1 MSEINFQDE
10 VLRKLRSLEQS
21 VQRIEDELRLTKNDP
36 QGVEDEHTDYTT
48 RG

>member
-10 VLRKLRSLEQS
+10 VLQKLRSLEES
-21 VQRIEDELRLTKNDP
+21 VQRIEDELRLVKNNRP
-36 QGVEDEHTDYTT
+36 GVEDEHTDYTT